1 MKKTD
6 VLKAKMPY
14 WKSAAAEFKSIK
26 QITAAALLVALAIV
40 IKMFDVY
47 IIPGVLRVSFSYIP
61 IALCSFV
68 TGPLVAIP
76 CGILAD
82 VVGVFWRGEQIFF
95 GYTISAMVQSV
106 ILALFF
112 YRKETITLPRIM
124 GARACVN
131 LLVNV
136 LMSSAW
142 RYMMA
147 GGEYFFYVFTSGL
160 KNLIMLPFEV
170 IILVIFLRA
179 LIPPLKKMKMI
190 PSTTLKIDKTDIILT
205 CVLFALIAVLVVLYF
220 GNYTEINGFV
230 RDLLTK

>member
-1 MKKTD
+1 
-6 VLKAKMPY
+6 MPY

-26 QITAAALLVALAIV
+26 QITAAALLVALAID
-40 IKMFDVY
+40 IKRFDIY
-47 IIPGVLRVSFSYIP
+47 IIPQVLRVSFSYIP

-82 VVGVFWRGEQIFF
+82 VVGVFLRGEQLFF

-106 ILALFF
+106 IFALFF
-112 YRKETITLPRIM
+112 YRRKTITLPRIM
-124 GARACVN
+124 GAKACVN

-136 LMSSAW
+136 LMNSAW

-160 KNLIMLPFEV
+160 KNLITLPFEV

-179 LIPPLKKMKMI
+179 LIPPLKKMKII
-190 PSTTLKIDKTDIILT
+190 PPTTLKIDKTDIILT

-220 GNYTEINGFV
+220 GNYAEINGFV
-230 RDLLTK
+230 RNLLTK